1 MLITTA
7 AVPGKQAP
15 QIVSE
20 MMVNAMRPGAVVV
33 DMAAEQGGNV
43 FGTVAGSEVRVGP
56 AHVVGPVNLPSRM
69 PVHASEMIAKNL
81 LNFVTPMVVDGAIR
95 IDTSDEVVAGT
106 ALTLDGAAVHPQ
118 VKQVLGL

>member
-1 MLITTA
+1 M
-7 AVPGKQAP
+7 
-15 QIVSE
+15 
-20 MMVNAMRPGAVVV
+20 
-33 DMAAEQGGNV
+33 